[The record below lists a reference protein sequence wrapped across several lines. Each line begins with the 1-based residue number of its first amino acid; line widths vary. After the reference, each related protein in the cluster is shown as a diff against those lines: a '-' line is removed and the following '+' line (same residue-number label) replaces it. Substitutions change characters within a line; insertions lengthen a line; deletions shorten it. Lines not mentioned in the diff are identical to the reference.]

1 MTASTLSVQRILGID
16 PGSLTTGVGIIDAKG
31 DRISYVHHQ
40 AVRSNSKDTF
50 PERLRTIHDIV
61 QEIVNTYQPTQV
73 AIEQVFMHKN
83 ADSALKLG
91 QARAAAMSA
100 TFHAKIPVHEY
111 SAKLIKQAVVGKGA
125 AAKKQVQHMV
135 GFLLNIKDPIQE
147 DAADALAVAICHSS
161 LLNTSHILN
170 TDLAT
175 TQSTIRKRRR

>member
-1 MTASTLSVQRILGID
+1 MANNAPVQRILGID
-16 PGSLTTGVGIIDAKG
+16 PGSLATGIGIIDAQG
-31 DRISYVHHQ
+31 DRIKYVHHQ
-40 AVRSNSKDTF
+40 TIRSHSKDAF
-50 PERLRTIHDIV
+50 PERLRNIFTSVH
-61 QEIVNTYQPTQV
+61 EIVTAYQPSQI

-100 TFHAKIPVHEY
+100 TFQAEIPVHEY

-135 GFLLNIKDPIQE
+135 GFLLNFTDPIQE

-161 LLNTSHILN
+161 LLNTSLLLN
-170 TDLAT
+170 LDLAT